1 LIESAEMLQT
11 TLLKWREG
19 KLEVSTTIISQMIH
33 DEGSGKIQLFIV
45 RDLAQKILE
54 VNEREN
60 FSFLKENFFRLQN
73 SQSIKLYPF
82 SSLG

>member
-1 LIESAEMLQT
+1 
-11 TLLKWREG
+11 
-19 KLEVSTTIISQMIH
+19 MIH